1 MRPKYTHTINTFED
15 YCVEKGDVEF
25 AAYIKDIESM
35 MNLQDYMLAAY
46 RAMAYLDG
54 VESEEY
60 MLMSVAIITKNLD
73 YIYNALELNRKGQY
87 AAARVIFRNV
97 YESLIILKTVA
108 LTKNEKLLSSWI
120 EGEEINLRREIFSQI
135 THPKSEEMKRLWN
148 DLCRFCHGTV
158 FSCQALF
165 DYDKAK
171 HDIEYN
177 YIVIMMLLYMN
188 YHVLNRYVFSENM
201 KAQADR
207 MIFIEG
213 EESIK
218 EKRKIL
224 RDMFRERK
232 QALRKEPRKV
242 LTDFSKV
249 WKFKEY
255 SSREVKEKQGN
266 IKVHS

>member
-1 MRPKYTHTINTFED
+1 MRPKYTHTINTFEN
-15 YCVEKGDVEF
+15 YCIEKGDVDF
-25 AAYIKDIESM
+25 AEYIIDIEETL
-35 MNLQDYMLAAY
+35 NIQDDMLASY
-46 RAMAYLDG
+46 LAMVYLDG
-54 VESEEY
+54 IESEEY
-60 MLMSVAIITKNLD
+60 MLMSVAILTKNLD
-73 YIYNALELNRKGQY
+73 YIHNALMLNRKGQY
-87 AAARVIFRNV
+87 AAARVIFRNI

-108 LTKNEKLLSSWI
+108 LTKNEKLLCSWI
-120 EGEEINLRREIFSQI
+120 EGEEINLRREVFSKI
-135 THPKSEEMKRLWN
+135 VHPQSEEMKRLWN

-177 YIVIMMLLYMN
+177 YIVITMLLYLN
-188 YHVLNRYVFSENM
+188 YHVLNRYVFSDGM

-207 MIFIEG
+207 MIHIEG
-213 EESIK
+213 EKSIK

-232 QALRKEPRKV
+232 NALLKEPRKV

-249 WKFKEY
+249 WKF
-255 SSREVKEKQGN
+255 RE
-266 IKVHS
+266 